1 MLELSVKDHKTA
13 IIKMLQ
19 QAVTHSLKKSEKQKI
34 SENKWKL
41 QKMEIMELENTIQ
54 NLPHGLNSRVEM
66 TEDKIS
72 KFEDWSIEFTI
83 SDEQKQKGLRTK

>member
-1 MLELSVKDHKTA
+1 
-13 IIKMLQ
+13 MLQ

-66 TEDKIS
+66 TEDKIR